1 MLLLRFVKR
10 QMLETLITI
19 SRDSSTFGSLGHSR
33 FFFIWEKFFTF
44 IQKTICLNAA
54 PFGLTNRKRINFH
67 VNELVPYAHSFH
79 LLSLFI
85 EIAEYIIFMPPF
97 STRL

>member
-1 MLLLRFVKR
+1 
-10 QMLETLITI
+10 MLETLITI

-44 IQKTICLNAA
+44 IQKTICLNAEAAA

-67 VNELVPYAHSFH
+67 VNELVPYTHSFY
-79 LLSLFI
+79 LQSLF
-85 EIAEYIIFMPPF
+85 EIV
-97 STRL
+97 